1 MNSDRSLNRRL
12 HYIKDQYPRIAEH
25 AAVDPILINGSDF
38 EKNVLT
44 SIFGFTPLIGSTSN
58 DWLEGVDDYNEY
70 RFNSYGYRDPEY
82 SGPVDLIA
90 AGCSQTFG
98 QGVSED
104 YRWSSMLGRKLGY
117 SVATLGVPGWSAM
130 NAIQAVM
137 HFIYRYGKPK
147 AVALYLPD
155 FFRFSYIAN
164 KDILVDTWIDE
175 SSNNTFE
182 RVRLEIG
189 HAADARHAPKVSKKP
204 HLASD
209 VINVE
214 TSSYLNGQTLRFF
227 LAYCEEA
234 GIDVVWAS
242 WEKAVQELVQAVK
255 DVKISGKAEGLGPE
269 HLSIIDFSSY
279 VEVGY
284 SHDQNK
290 TLKEL
295 AKLSCHDDLKQ
306 SLDDHNKKIYDYA
319 TDIDEHMSIHAHAHV
334 ADAFYEKLKK

>member
-1 MNSDRSLNRRL
+1 MSLDKKLKRGLDALRDR
-12 HYIKDQYPRIAEH
+12 YPRIADH
-25 AAVDPILINGSDF
+25 AAVDPSLIDGSDF

-44 SIFGFTPLIGSTSN
+44 SIFGFTPLLGSTTN
-58 DWLEGVDDYNEY
+58 DWLEGVDNYNEY

-82 SGPVDLIA
+82 VGPVDLIA

-117 SVATLGVPGWSAM
+117 SVATLAIPGWSAM
-130 NAIQAVM
+130 TAIQAVM
-137 HFIYRYGKPK
+137 HYIYRYGKPK

-164 KDILVDTWIDE
+164 ASLFVDEWIEE
-175 SSNNTFE
+175 SSGHQFG
-182 RVRLEIG
+182 RLKLDIG
-189 HAADARHAPKVSKKP
+189 HAADARHAPKMSKKP

-214 TSSYLNGQTLRFF
+214 TSNYLNGQTLRLF

-242 WEKAVQELVQAVK
+242 WEQAVQELVQAVK
-255 DVKISGKAEGLGPE
+255 DVKISENAEGFIPE
-269 HLSIIDFSSY
+269 HLSVTDFSNY
-279 VEVGY
+279 VDVGY
-284 SHDQNK
+284 AHDQNRSLRK
-290 TLKEL
+290 L
-295 AKLSCHDDLKQ
+295 AKLSCHGDLKQ
-306 SLDDHNKKIYDYA
+306 SLDKHNKKIYDYA
-319 TDIDEHMSIHAHAHV
+319 ADVDEHMSIHAHAHV
-334 ADAFYEKLKK
+334 VDAFYEKLKK